1 MKEYKQQA
9 MSVLNAQIAPI
20 FILLIRKNAAAV
32 RIHGGSSGQKI
43 ITLAAIQ
50 RPDDRNDS
58 FLWREI

>member
-1 MKEYKQQA
+1 M
-9 MSVLNAQIAPI
+9 LNAQIAPI